1 MEERDDEEL
10 HDSTN
15 FGTSIWQGTHGL
27 SSGSFVKVLE
37 KSKKIN
43 KNPPTSWYNGFY
55 KGADT
60 DCSRALGGSIGPP

>member
-15 FGTSIWQGTHGL
+15 LGTSIWQGTHGP

-37 KSKKIN
+37 KKKKKI
-43 KNPPTSWYNGFY
+43 PPSWYNGFY
-55 KGADT
+55 KGADIDT
-60 DCSRALGGSIGPP
+60 DCSRALGESIGPP